1 METNKNKVEKMS
13 TTKTKSTTR
22 KKAEVSA
29 KAVVSPIQDKMTKL
43 ETAYMEAI
51 NGKMKFGKVKSI
63 FKQLHKEIKKSVKS
77 KN

>member
-13 TTKTKSTTR
+13 SATKTTNRKRTTKQATV
-22 KKAEVSA
+22 A
-29 KAVVSPIQDKMTKL
+29 VSPVHEKMSKL
-43 ETAYMEAI
+43 ETAYMSAI
-51 NGKMKFGKVKSI
+51 SGEIKFGEVKSI